1 MLPKD
6 IFPEN
11 FMKIDQEMAEKIAN
25 QTRIKNNN
33 TVAPCLSFTFLWYGM
48 VFVCYMYGMLFLFY
62 AMRYSKMTWYDM
74 LSYGMVCY
82 AMRFEWTFLL
92 HRRVPFIL
100 HF

>member
-33 TVAPCLSFTFLWYGM
+33 NKKEEEETS
-48 VFVCYMYGMLFLFY
+48 
-62 AMRYSKMTWYDM
+62 
-74 LSYGMVCY
+74 
-82 AMRFEWTFLL
+82 E
-92 HRRVPFIL
+92 
-100 HF
+100 